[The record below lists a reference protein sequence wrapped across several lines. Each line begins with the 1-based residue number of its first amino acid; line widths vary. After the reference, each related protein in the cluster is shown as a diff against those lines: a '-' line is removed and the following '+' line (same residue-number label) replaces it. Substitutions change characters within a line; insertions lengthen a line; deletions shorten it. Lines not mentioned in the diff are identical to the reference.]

1 MIPTH
6 VPISANDIDIAIISP
21 TLLVRY
27 LAALAGTVR
36 RTNIN
41 SAPTTGTVILVAT
54 DSKTR
59 KKIEINFP
67 FNPNARAPIASKES
81 NLIFL

>member
-1 MIPTH
+1 MVVRVVFPAPMFPVT
-6 VPISANDIDIAIISP
+6 ANEIDITIINP

-36 RTNIN
+36 STNIN

-54 DSKTR
+54 DKRTKKNIAR
-59 KKIEINFP
+59 KNW
-67 FNPNARAPIASKES
+67 
-81 NLIFL
+81 